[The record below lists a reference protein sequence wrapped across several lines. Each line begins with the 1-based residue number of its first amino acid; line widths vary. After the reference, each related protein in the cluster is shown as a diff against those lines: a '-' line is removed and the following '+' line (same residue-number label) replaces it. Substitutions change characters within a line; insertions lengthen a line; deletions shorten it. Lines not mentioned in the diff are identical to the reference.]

1 MILISQNRYVAV
13 RLQNL
18 WIEPRNN
25 VVCIF
30 HSSEDEKKQMY
41 LGTYGTEAEA
51 IVQIEAI
58 AKALEDGKQVYRFD

>member
-18 WIEPRNN
+18 WVEPRNN

-41 LGTYGTEAEA
+41 LGTYETETEAVA
-51 IVQIEAI
+51 QIEAI
-58 AKALEDGKQVYRFD
+58 GKALEAGRQVYKFD